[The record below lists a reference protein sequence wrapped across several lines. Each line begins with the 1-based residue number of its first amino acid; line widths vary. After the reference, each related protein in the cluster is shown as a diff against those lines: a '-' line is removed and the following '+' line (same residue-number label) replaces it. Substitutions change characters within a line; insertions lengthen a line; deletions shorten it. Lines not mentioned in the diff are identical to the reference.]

1 MSSDFQTAVKRNVS
15 KDSRRKAIDRLV
27 EKRDAKN
34 LGVLVRTGGL
44 VGELRRHALEGLG
57 RCSATS
63 ELESI
68 AGDRTVESSL
78 RDRAAELA

>member
-15 KDSRRKAIDRLV
+15 KDSRREAIDRLV
-27 EKRDAKN
+27 EKRDTTN

-44 VGELRRHALEGLG
+44 VGELRRYALEGLG

-63 ELESI
+63 ELESV
-68 AGDRTVESSL
+68 AEDRTLEPSL

>member
-1 MSSDFQTAVKRNVS
+1 MSTEFQTAVKRNVS
-15 KDSRRKAIDRLV
+15 HTRRRRAIDRLV
-27 EKRDAKN
+27 EQRDATN

-57 RCSATS
+57 RCSATE